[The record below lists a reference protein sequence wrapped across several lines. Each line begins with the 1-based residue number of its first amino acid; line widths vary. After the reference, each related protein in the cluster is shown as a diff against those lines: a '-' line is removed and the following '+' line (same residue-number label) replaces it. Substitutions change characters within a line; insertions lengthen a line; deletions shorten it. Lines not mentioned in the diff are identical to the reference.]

1 MCPLAALVCSLPC
14 TARIVS
20 LKKGECALVL
30 IKTEVG
36 YHAKDDLENAHCFP
50 VVHRKWRRIS
60 SFIDSACVETVVLSH
75 ARFKT
80 TEK

>member
-1 MCPLAALVCSLPC
+1 M
-14 TARIVS
+14 
-20 LKKGECALVL
+20 VL